1 MGAALVPTLLRF
13 VVNFLQLAASFLLLR
28 LVPARLF
35 SRPYLGLARASVS
48 FARFLIGKENLCCGY
63 KHQRPRLALLL
74 APVFSGWLD
83 RRCRPYRPLRFL
95 LAVDH
100 PPRSRARRHRP
111 AAPSWC
117 RTRRRG
123 AAPRRRGW
131 PFSGCS
137 WQRRGTHHRAAR
149 DRRNSPR
156 RAPRAWFGAC
166 SSTCARISGKKVRI
180 VSLGANDPET
190 ACGVIDNAGGTHLAT
205 TRIVAAQ

>member
-1 MGAALVPTLLRF
+1 MSGSRPRPYAPPVRG
-13 VVNFLQLAASFLLLR
+13 QLP
-28 LVPARLF
+28 PARGQLPAPPFGSSPSF

-74 APVFSGWLD
+74 APVFFGRLH
-83 RRCRPYRPLRFL
+83 RRFRPCRPLRFL

-156 RAPRAWFGAC
+156 RAPRAWFKAC
-166 SSTCARISGKKVRI
+166 SSTCARISGKKVKI

-190 ACGVIDNAGGTHLAT
+190 ARRHRQRGRCAPCYS
-205 TRIVAAQ
+205 